1 MLLIISFIGYLILIG
16 WLTLLLL
23 WVALWGGYPIYTLL
37 HRICREVLDAFCL
50 VFEAVVRKVAHLLEA
65 FIRLLLWIDRS
76 IISFEEMANVS
87 YGILGTFQLAALV
100 GFIYENLFGDWE
112 ARPMPP

>member
-37 HRICREVLDAFCL
+37 HRICREVPDAFCL

-87 YGILGTFQLAALV
+87 YGILGTFLLAALV
-100 GFIYENLFGDWE
+100 GFIYENLFGDWK